1 MLFYT
6 PTVVNGLILMT
17 KPKNI
22 IIIISENHWVGMRQ
36 YIKLKS
42 MEMSNMF
49 EYLAIAVVL
58 GVISYIIWDA
68 EDGDVIKRGDE
79 WD

>member
-1 MLFYT
+1 
-6 PTVVNGLILMT
+6 
-17 KPKNI
+17 
-22 IIIISENHWVGMRQ
+22 MRQ

>member
-1 MLFYT
+1 
-6 PTVVNGLILMT
+6 
-17 KPKNI
+17 
-22 IIIISENHWVGMRQ
+22 MRQ

-58 GVISYIIWDA
+58 GVISYIIWNA
-68 EDGDVIKRGDE
+68 EEGDVIKRGDE

>member
-1 MLFYT
+1 MTMEILYML
-6 PTVVNGLILMT
+6 
-17 KPKNI
+17 
-22 IIIISENHWVGMRQ
+22 
-36 YIKLKS
+36 
-42 MEMSNMF
+42 

-79 WD
+79 WDF

>member
-1 MLFYT
+1 
-6 PTVVNGLILMT
+6 
-17 KPKNI
+17 
-22 IIIISENHWVGMRQ
+22 
-36 YIKLKS
+36 
-42 MEMSNMF
+42 
-49 EYLAIAVVL
+49 VL

>member
-1 MLFYT
+1 
-6 PTVVNGLILMT
+6 
-17 KPKNI
+17 
-22 IIIISENHWVGMRQ
+22 
-36 YIKLKS
+36 
-42 MEMSNMF
+42 MEMSNML

>member
-1 MLFYT
+1 
-6 PTVVNGLILMT
+6 
-17 KPKNI
+17 
-22 IIIISENHWVGMRQ
+22 MRQ

-58 GVISYIIWDA
+58 GGISYYIWNA